1 MLSRLK
7 GIETMYYFRHFI
19 TLSLSL
25 DMLSRLK
32 GIETG
37 VHPYR
42 VRCRLSL
49 DMVSRLKGIETNIPI
64 HDQSTPVPLWICFP
78 V

>member
-7 GIETMYYFRHFI
+7 GIET
-19 TLSLSL
+19 LSGKHQPFPHHGSL

-32 GIETG
+32 GIETQFFG
-37 VHPYR
+37 TLLTTALRFV
-42 VRCRLSL
+42 
-49 DMVSRLKGIETNIPI
+49 
-64 HDQSTPVPLWICFP
+64 LWICFP